1 MNYAPPI
8 VNNVNAPTQL
18 AAYAKKHNL
27 DVSSYHEV
35 LESLTKLG
43 RFIDVEPPFADDVL
57 VRLRTGMS
65 VSDAVDE
72 ARTIALAA
80 LDAQS

>member
-1 MNYAPPI
+1 V
-8 VNNVNAPTQL
+8 VNNVDAPAQL
-18 AAYAKKHNL
+18 AAYATENDL
-27 DVSSYHEV
+27 DLSTYHAV

-57 VRLRTGMS
+57 IRLRTGMS
-65 VSDAVDE
+65 MSNAVDE

-80 LDAQS
+80 LDAPS